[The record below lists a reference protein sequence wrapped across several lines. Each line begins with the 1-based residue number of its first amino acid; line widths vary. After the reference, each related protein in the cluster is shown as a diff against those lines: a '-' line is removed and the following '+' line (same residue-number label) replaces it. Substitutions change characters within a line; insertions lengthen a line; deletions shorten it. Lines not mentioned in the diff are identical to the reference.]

1 MGKGKQQPALMG
13 KIAAAGSAIKKA
25 RLPTPMELKEGYL
38 NSAFHKSL
46 HQPLIVK
53 SKVEKEDVRVA
64 RQALTQEKSP
74 TALGN
79 INSVSDIPIP
89 KVFAS
94 KPAEDGEEPA
104 EAKPMP
110 RNMDEWGQAAYNTLP
125 KSFREQNIVTAVKEN
140 LDPEELARNQ
150 ELTRSKTPAELAQIH
165 SLSEFPVPEN
175 IKKFLTSE
183 RKADNTKKE
192 PKKRR
197 HSVTEPEGPPEPFSL
212 YSTLPRSMRET
223 KLVTNVKV
231 EEDEEVLRA
240 RQELVQTRT
249 PAQLSTITS
258 ISDLPVPSKLT
269 KIMGSRESSA
279 HGPRPASTAA
289 SVGGEKQSSRTPSK
303 INVND
308 MYSTL
313 PKSLTM
319 ELAVKTKIN
328 DPAVVEERRKLTA
341 EHTPMEL
348 GNIGSLADLPI
359 PTPISN
365 LFNKPAADTPE
376 KPKRKKNM
384 EEKRKRD
391 LTTGTFL
398 SSDFLPQSWLDTKLV
413 CRTKVEEDP
422 EVLAKRQEMVAG
434 KSVSELSKMSGL
446 DDFPLPTRV
455 ETLVRKKRVLKSTD
469 EKENVKKGVSRS
481 VTSLSAKSITSLS
494 IPESL
499 LTPLAVKSVVED
511 QDLVAKNKEIIKTK
525 SVGELSHIGALSDF
539 PIPDNVENLY
549 NKLTATS
556 TKRPAPAAPTERPS
570 SPQNFKETIYE
581 TLPRSMRETQLITNS
596 KFEEDE
602 ERLKER
608 QELTRTKSPTE
619 LSQISSVSD
628 FPLPTPVE
636 NLLKKKSEQPDTASP
651 PVPPRGQKKEG
662 IYDSIPASLK
672 SELIV
677 KSVEQDQD
685 LVAERQETIRTHTPA
700 QLSEIHSL
708 SDVPIPS
715 FIQNLAASKKNVAE
729 PTIEKPKV
737 DTEDKEKGSF
747 KIYDTLP
754 ASLTETKLMTKSV
767 VEEPEVQAAR
777 AEVVKSKS
785 VAELSQIT
793 TISDFPVP
801 DTIENLFSNKTVDR
815 KQYAPAER
823 RKKIKEQT
831 KSKSTQSLSQGM
843 YASLPRHFT
852 MELAVKTVEQEPDL
866 VAERRELLA
875 SKSVSELSQVKSLAD
890 FPVPDIVQRAFHKS
904 MGSLGG
910 NKAAQDPSKAS
921 SARVGGDSPLAMPR
935 NTKELGEALYR
946 GLPSSLT
953 APVVVRSKVE
963 DPTVLIERQQLQ
975 QTKSIHELSK
985 IRNLNELPIPGNVI
999 RMPDVPLPK
1008 MKSILNVIARP
1019 PPRSSPRRTPKSE
1032 TYKSF
1037 DPESG
1042 TVESTPLMDDRQLHS
1057 PDCPSEDRYEE
1068 ISTSRTEEMD
1078 DLPPPPPPVEEE
1090 VDEEEE
1096 DQFSLADQIRA
1107 TPERS
1112 LKKKKK
1118 NRRSTD
1124 SEAPSADSGRME
1136 EDEIPPPLPP
1146 KRITPSP
1153 KKGLSLETQASLEE
1167 EEEAVPVKNS
1177 QGEQPQAPRREK
1189 QSQPREM
1196 TEKAT
1201 PDPVQSRPLPNP
1213 PAPPR
1218 LKKNKSVDSEGR
1230 SSRASGTGSP
1240 SCYRD
1245 AADATYT
1252 ETANFQSCKDT
1263 LHTNA
1268 SKTLVDSANRPHSP
1282 LSADVTLAD
1291 SCVDS
1296 LVSCAETLVGDS
1308 DPNLET
1314 CAETLRD

>member
-1 MGKGKQQPALMG
+1 MG
-13 KIAAAGSAIKKA
+13 
-25 RLPTPMELKEGYL
+25 
-38 NSAFHKSL
+38 
-46 HQPLIVK
+46 
-53 SKVEKEDVRVA
+53 
-64 RQALTQEKSP
+64 
-74 TALGN
+74 
-79 INSVSDIPIP
+79 
-89 KVFAS
+89 
-94 KPAEDGEEPA
+94 
-104 EAKPMP
+104 
-110 RNMDEWGQAAYNTLP
+110 
-125 KSFREQNIVTAVKEN
+125 
-140 LDPEELARNQ
+140 
-150 ELTRSKTPAELAQIH
+150 
-165 SLSEFPVPEN
+165 
-175 IKKFLTSE
+175 
-183 RKADNTKKE
+183 
-192 PKKRR
+192 
-197 HSVTEPEGPPEPFSL
+197 
-212 YSTLPRSMRET
+212 
-223 KLVTNVKV
+223 
-231 EEDEEVLRA
+231 
-240 RQELVQTRT
+240 
-249 PAQLSTITS
+249 
-258 ISDLPVPSKLT
+258 
-269 KIMGSRESSA
+269 
-279 HGPRPASTAA
+279 
-289 SVGGEKQSSRTPSK
+289 
-303 INVND
+303 
-308 MYSTL
+308 
-313 PKSLTM
+313 
-319 ELAVKTKIN
+319 
-328 DPAVVEERRKLTA
+328 
-341 EHTPMEL
+341 
-348 GNIGSLADLPI
+348 
-359 PTPISN
+359 
-365 LFNKPAADTPE
+365 
-376 KPKRKKNM
+376 
-384 EEKRKRD
+384 
-391 LTTGTFL
+391 
-398 SSDFLPQSWLDTKLV
+398 
-413 CRTKVEEDP
+413 
-422 EVLAKRQEMVAG
+422 
-434 KSVSELSKMSGL
+434 
-446 DDFPLPTRV
+446 
-455 ETLVRKKRVLKSTD
+455 
-469 EKENVKKGVSRS
+469 
-481 VTSLSAKSITSLS
+481 
-494 IPESL
+494 
-499 LTPLAVKSVVED
+499 
-511 QDLVAKNKEIIKTK
+511 
-525 SVGELSHIGALSDF
+525 
-539 PIPDNVENLY
+539 
-549 NKLTATS
+549 
-556 TKRPAPAAPTERPS
+556 
-570 SPQNFKETIYE
+570 
-581 TLPRSMRETQLITNS
+581 
-596 KFEEDE
+596 
-602 ERLKER
+602 
-608 QELTRTKSPTE
+608 
-619 LSQISSVSD
+619 
-628 FPLPTPVE
+628 
-636 NLLKKKSEQPDTASP
+636 
-651 PVPPRGQKKEG
+651 
-662 IYDSIPASLK
+662 
-672 SELIV
+672 
-677 KSVEQDQD
+677 
-685 LVAERQETIRTHTPA
+685 
-700 QLSEIHSL
+700 
-708 SDVPIPS
+708 
-715 FIQNLAASKKNVAE
+715 
-729 PTIEKPKV
+729 
-737 DTEDKEKGSF
+737 
-747 KIYDTLP
+747 
-754 ASLTETKLMTKSV
+754 
-767 VEEPEVQAAR
+767 

-801 DTIENLFSNKTVDR
+801 ETIENLFSNKTVDR

-890 FPVPDIVQRAFHKS
+890 FPVPDIVQRVFHKS

-910 NKAAQDPSKAS
+910 NKPAQDSSKAS
-921 SARVGGDSPLAMPR
+921 AARIGGDSPLAMPR

-1019 PPRSSPRRTPKSE
+1019 PARSSPRRTPKSE

-1037 DPESG
+1037 DPETE

-1068 ISTSRTEEMD
+1068 ISTSRTEEME
-1078 DLPPPPPPVEEE
+1078 DLPPPPPQVEEE
-1090 VDEEEE
+1090 MEEEEE

-1112 LKKKKK
+1112 LKKEKKKK

-1124 SEAPSADSGRME
+1124 SEALSADSGRME

-1153 KKGLSLETQASLEE
+1153 KKGLSLETQPSLDD

-1268 SKTLVDSANRPHSP
+1268 SKTLVDSANRPHSS
-1282 LSADVTLAD
+1282 LSDVTLAD

-1314 CAETLRD
+1314 CAETLRDEDQTEFFSDDDLDNPYPAVDFDQMMAQGPGAGAQIIDRPGRSSVKKSESGRRLQEGTEQLSMELMEHVESLKTTLDNMSSRLGTRSRSRSHSKSRHSSQYRPSEQ

>member
-1 MGKGKQQPALMG
+1 MG
-13 KIAAAGSAIKKA
+13 
-25 RLPTPMELKEGYL
+25 
-38 NSAFHKSL
+38 
-46 HQPLIVK
+46 
-53 SKVEKEDVRVA
+53 
-64 RQALTQEKSP
+64 
-74 TALGN
+74 
-79 INSVSDIPIP
+79 
-89 KVFAS
+89 
-94 KPAEDGEEPA
+94 
-104 EAKPMP
+104 
-110 RNMDEWGQAAYNTLP
+110 
-125 KSFREQNIVTAVKEN
+125 
-140 LDPEELARNQ
+140 
-150 ELTRSKTPAELAQIH
+150 
-165 SLSEFPVPEN
+165 
-175 IKKFLTSE
+175 
-183 RKADNTKKE
+183 
-192 PKKRR
+192 
-197 HSVTEPEGPPEPFSL
+197 
-212 YSTLPRSMRET
+212 
-223 KLVTNVKV
+223 
-231 EEDEEVLRA
+231 
-240 RQELVQTRT
+240 
-249 PAQLSTITS
+249 
-258 ISDLPVPSKLT
+258 
-269 KIMGSRESSA
+269 
-279 HGPRPASTAA
+279 
-289 SVGGEKQSSRTPSK
+289 
-303 INVND
+303 
-308 MYSTL
+308 
-313 PKSLTM
+313 
-319 ELAVKTKIN
+319 
-328 DPAVVEERRKLTA
+328 
-341 EHTPMEL
+341 
-348 GNIGSLADLPI
+348 
-359 PTPISN
+359 
-365 LFNKPAADTPE
+365 AADTPE

-384 EEKRKRD
+384 EEKRKRN

-422 EVLAKRQEMVAG
+422 EILAKRQEMVAG

-481 VTSLSAKSITSLS
+481 VTSLSAKSVTSLS

-525 SVGELSHIGALSDF
+525 SVGELAHIGTLSDF

-570 SPQNFKETIYE
+570 SPQSFKETIYD

-619 LSQISSVSD
+619 LSQISSMSD
-628 FPLPTPVE
+628 FPIPTPVE
-636 NLLKKKSEQPDTASP
+636 NLLKKKSEQTEMASP
-651 PVPPRGQKKEG
+651 PVPARKKEKKEG

-672 SELIV
+672 SELMV
-677 KSVEQDQD
+677 KTVEQNQD
-685 LVAERQETIRTHTPA
+685 IVAERQETIRTHTPA

-715 FIQNLAASKKNVAE
+715 FIQNLTASKKNLDE
-729 PTIEKPKV
+729 PITEKPKI
-737 DTEDKEKGSF
+737 DTEDKEKGPF

-801 DTIENLFSNKTVDR
+801 ETIENLFSNKTVDR

-904 MGSLGG
+904 VGSLGG
-910 NKAAQDPSKAS
+910 SKPAQDPSKS
-921 SARVGGDSPLAMPR
+921 SPARVGGDSPLAMPR

-1019 PPRSSPRRTPKSE
+1019 APRSSPRRTPKSE
-1032 TYKSF
+1032 SYKSF

-1078 DLPPPPPPVEEE
+1078 LPSPPPPVEEE
-1090 VDEEEE
+1090 VEEEEE

-1112 LKKKKK
+1112 LKKEKKKK

-1124 SEAPSADSGRME
+1124 SEALSADSGRME

-1153 KKGLSLETQASLEE
+1153 KKGLSLETQPSLEE
-1167 EEEAVPVKNS
+1167 EEEAVPVKGILSLQAVDGNIRVVRNEIQNS

-1263 LHTNA
+1263 LHTNV
-1268 SKTLVDSANRPHSP
+1268 SKTLVDSANRPHSS
-1282 LSADVTLAD
+1282 LSDVTLAD

-1296 LVSCAETLVGDS
+1296 LVSCAEPLVGDS

-1314 CAETLRD
+1314 CAETLRDEDQTEFFSDDDLDNPYPAVDFDQMMAQGPGAGAQIVDRPGRSSVKKSESGRRLQEGTEQLSMELMEHVESLKTTLDNMSSRLGTRSRSRSHSKSRHSSQYRPSEQ

>member
-1 MGKGKQQPALMG
+1 MG
-13 KIAAAGSAIKKA
+13 
-25 RLPTPMELKEGYL
+25 
-38 NSAFHKSL
+38 
-46 HQPLIVK
+46 
-53 SKVEKEDVRVA
+53 
-64 RQALTQEKSP
+64 
-74 TALGN
+74 
-79 INSVSDIPIP
+79 
-89 KVFAS
+89 
-94 KPAEDGEEPA
+94 
-104 EAKPMP
+104 
-110 RNMDEWGQAAYNTLP
+110 
-125 KSFREQNIVTAVKEN
+125 
-140 LDPEELARNQ
+140 
-150 ELTRSKTPAELAQIH
+150 
-165 SLSEFPVPEN
+165 
-175 IKKFLTSE
+175 
-183 RKADNTKKE
+183 
-192 PKKRR
+192 
-197 HSVTEPEGPPEPFSL
+197 
-212 YSTLPRSMRET
+212 
-223 KLVTNVKV
+223 
-231 EEDEEVLRA
+231 
-240 RQELVQTRT
+240 
-249 PAQLSTITS
+249 
-258 ISDLPVPSKLT
+258 
-269 KIMGSRESSA
+269 
-279 HGPRPASTAA
+279 
-289 SVGGEKQSSRTPSK
+289 
-303 INVND
+303 
-308 MYSTL
+308 
-313 PKSLTM
+313 
-319 ELAVKTKIN
+319 
-328 DPAVVEERRKLTA
+328 
-341 EHTPMEL
+341 
-348 GNIGSLADLPI
+348 
-359 PTPISN
+359 
-365 LFNKPAADTPE
+365 
-376 KPKRKKNM
+376 
-384 EEKRKRD
+384 
-391 LTTGTFL
+391 
-398 SSDFLPQSWLDTKLV
+398 PQSWLDTKLV

-422 EVLAKRQEMVAG
+422 EVLAKRQEIVAG
-434 KSVSELSKMSGL
+434 KSVSELSKMSGI

-469 EKENVKKGVSRS
+469 EKENVKKGVSGS
-481 VTSLSAKSITSLS
+481 VTSLSAKSLTSLS

-511 QDLVAKNKEIIKTK
+511 QDVVAKNKEIIKTK
-525 SVGELSHIGALSDF
+525 SVGELAHIGGLSDF

-556 TKRPAPAAPTERPS
+556 SKRPAPAAPIERPT
-570 SPQNFKETIYE
+570 SPQSFKETIYE
-581 TLPRSMRETQLITNS
+581 TLPRSMRGTQLITNS

-708 SDVPIPS
+708 ADVPIPS
-715 FIQNLAASKKNVAE
+715 FIQNLTASKKNVAE

-801 DTIENLFSNKTVDR
+801 ETIENLFSNKTVDR

-823 RKKIKEQT
+823 RKKIKEQQT

-890 FPVPDIVQRAFHKS
+890 FPVPDVVQHVFHKS
-904 MGSLGG
+904 LGSLGG
-910 NKAAQDPSKAS
+910 NKGAQDSSKENG
-921 SARVGGDSPLAMPR
+921 RIGGDSPLAMPR

-1019 PPRSSPRRTPKSE
+1019 PARSSPRRTPKSE
-1032 TYKSF
+1032 T
-1037 DPESG
+1037 E

-1068 ISTSRTEEMD
+1068 ISTSRTEDME

-1090 VDEEEE
+1090 MDEEEE
-1096 DQFSLADQIRA
+1096 DQFSPADQIRA

-1112 LKKKKK
+1112 QKK
-1118 NRRSTD
+1118 
-1124 SEAPSADSGRME
+1124 
-1136 EDEIPPPLPP
+1136 
-1146 KRITPSP
+1146 
-1153 KKGLSLETQASLEE
+1153 
-1167 EEEAVPVKNS
+1167 
-1177 QGEQPQAPRREK
+1177 EK
-1189 QSQPREM
+1189 
-1196 TEKAT
+1196 
-1201 PDPVQSRPLPNP
+1201 
-1213 PAPPR
+1213 
-1218 LKKNKSVDSEGR
+1218 
-1230 SSRASGTGSP
+1230 
-1240 SCYRD
+1240 
-1245 AADATYT
+1245 
-1252 ETANFQSCKDT
+1252 
-1263 LHTNA
+1263 
-1268 SKTLVDSANRPHSP
+1268 
-1282 LSADVTLAD
+1282 
-1291 SCVDS
+1291 
-1296 LVSCAETLVGDS
+1296 
-1308 DPNLET
+1308 
-1314 CAETLRD
+1314 

>member
-1 MGKGKQQPALMG
+1 MG
-13 KIAAAGSAIKKA
+13 
-25 RLPTPMELKEGYL
+25 
-38 NSAFHKSL
+38 
-46 HQPLIVK
+46 
-53 SKVEKEDVRVA
+53 
-64 RQALTQEKSP
+64 
-74 TALGN
+74 
-79 INSVSDIPIP
+79 
-89 KVFAS
+89 
-94 KPAEDGEEPA
+94 DGEEPA

-150 ELTRSKTPAELAQIH
+150 ELTRSKTPAELAQIP
-165 SLSEFPVPEN
+165 SLSEFPLPDN
-175 IKKFLTSE
+175 IKNFLTSE
-183 RKADNTKKE
+183 RKPDNTKKE

-223 KLVTNVKV
+223 KLVTDVKV

-249 PAQLSTITS
+249 PAQLSAITS

-269 KIMGSRESSA
+269 KMMGSRESSA
-279 HGPRPASTAA
+279 HGPRPASTTA
-289 SVGGEKQSSRTPSK
+289 SVAGGKETSRTPSK
-303 INVND
+303 MNLND

-384 EEKRKRD
+384 EEKRKRN

-481 VTSLSAKSITSLS
+481 VTSLSAKSLSSLS

-511 QDLVAKNKEIIKTK
+511 QDVVAKNKEIIKTK
-525 SVGELSHIGALSDF
+525 SVGELAHIGGLSDF

-556 TKRPAPAAPTERPS
+556 SKRPAPAERPT
-570 SPQNFKETIYE
+570 SPQSFKETIYE

-685 LVAERQETIRTHTPA
+685 LVAERQET
-700 QLSEIHSL
+700 
-708 SDVPIPS
+708 
-715 FIQNLAASKKNVAE
+715 
-729 PTIEKPKV
+729 
-737 DTEDKEKGSF
+737 
-747 KIYDTLP
+747 
-754 ASLTETKLMTKSV
+754 
-767 VEEPEVQAAR
+767 
-777 AEVVKSKS
+777 
-785 VAELSQIT
+785 
-793 TISDFPVP
+793 
-801 DTIENLFSNKTVDR
+801 
-815 KQYAPAER
+815 
-823 RKKIKEQT
+823 
-831 KSKSTQSLSQGM
+831 
-843 YASLPRHFT
+843 
-852 MELAVKTVEQEPDL
+852 
-866 VAERRELLA
+866 
-875 SKSVSELSQVKSLAD
+875 
-890 FPVPDIVQRAFHKS
+890 
-904 MGSLGG
+904 
-910 NKAAQDPSKAS
+910 
-921 SARVGGDSPLAMPR
+921 
-935 NTKELGEALYR
+935 
-946 GLPSSLT
+946 
-953 APVVVRSKVE
+953 
-963 DPTVLIERQQLQ
+963 
-975 QTKSIHELSK
+975 
-985 IRNLNELPIPGNVI
+985 
-999 RMPDVPLPK
+999 
-1008 MKSILNVIARP
+1008 
-1019 PPRSSPRRTPKSE
+1019 
-1032 TYKSF
+1032 
-1037 DPESG
+1037 
-1042 TVESTPLMDDRQLHS
+1042 
-1057 PDCPSEDRYEE
+1057 
-1068 ISTSRTEEMD
+1068 
-1078 DLPPPPPPVEEE
+1078 
-1090 VDEEEE
+1090 
-1096 DQFSLADQIRA
+1096 
-1107 TPERS
+1107 
-1112 LKKKKK
+1112 
-1118 NRRSTD
+1118 
-1124 SEAPSADSGRME
+1124 
-1136 EDEIPPPLPP
+1136 
-1146 KRITPSP
+1146 
-1153 KKGLSLETQASLEE
+1153 
-1167 EEEAVPVKNS
+1167 
-1177 QGEQPQAPRREK
+1177 
-1189 QSQPREM
+1189 
-1196 TEKAT
+1196 
-1201 PDPVQSRPLPNP
+1201 
-1213 PAPPR
+1213 
-1218 LKKNKSVDSEGR
+1218 
-1230 SSRASGTGSP
+1230 
-1240 SCYRD
+1240 
-1245 AADATYT
+1245 
-1252 ETANFQSCKDT
+1252 
-1263 LHTNA
+1263 
-1268 SKTLVDSANRPHSP
+1268 
-1282 LSADVTLAD
+1282 
-1291 SCVDS
+1291 
-1296 LVSCAETLVGDS
+1296 
-1308 DPNLET
+1308 
-1314 CAETLRD
+1314 

>member
-1 MGKGKQQPALMG
+1 MG
-13 KIAAAGSAIKKA
+13 
-25 RLPTPMELKEGYL
+25 
-38 NSAFHKSL
+38 
-46 HQPLIVK
+46 
-53 SKVEKEDVRVA
+53 
-64 RQALTQEKSP
+64 
-74 TALGN
+74 
-79 INSVSDIPIP
+79 
-89 KVFAS
+89 
-94 KPAEDGEEPA
+94 
-104 EAKPMP
+104 
-110 RNMDEWGQAAYNTLP
+110 
-125 KSFREQNIVTAVKEN
+125 
-140 LDPEELARNQ
+140 
-150 ELTRSKTPAELAQIH
+150 
-165 SLSEFPVPEN
+165 
-175 IKKFLTSE
+175 
-183 RKADNTKKE
+183 
-192 PKKRR
+192 
-197 HSVTEPEGPPEPFSL
+197 
-212 YSTLPRSMRET
+212 
-223 KLVTNVKV
+223 
-231 EEDEEVLRA
+231 
-240 RQELVQTRT
+240 
-249 PAQLSTITS
+249 
-258 ISDLPVPSKLT
+258 
-269 KIMGSRESSA
+269 
-279 HGPRPASTAA
+279 
-289 SVGGEKQSSRTPSK
+289 
-303 INVND
+303 
-308 MYSTL
+308 
-313 PKSLTM
+313 
-319 ELAVKTKIN
+319 
-328 DPAVVEERRKLTA
+328 
-341 EHTPMEL
+341 
-348 GNIGSLADLPI
+348 
-359 PTPISN
+359 
-365 LFNKPAADTPE
+365 
-376 KPKRKKNM
+376 
-384 EEKRKRD
+384 
-391 LTTGTFL
+391 
-398 SSDFLPQSWLDTKLV
+398 
-413 CRTKVEEDP
+413 
-422 EVLAKRQEMVAG
+422 
-434 KSVSELSKMSGL
+434 
-446 DDFPLPTRV
+446 
-455 ETLVRKKRVLKSTD
+455 
-469 EKENVKKGVSRS
+469 
-481 VTSLSAKSITSLS
+481 
-494 IPESL
+494 
-499 LTPLAVKSVVED
+499 AVKSVVED
-511 QDLVAKNKEIIKTK
+511 QDVVAKNKEIIKTK
-525 SVGELSHIGALSDF
+525 SVGELAHIGGLSDF
-539 PIPDNVENLY
+539 PIPDNVENLS

-556 TKRPAPAAPTERPS
+556 SKRPAPAAPIERPT
-570 SPQNFKETIYE
+570 SPLSFKETIYE

-677 KSVEQDQD
+677 KSVEQDQE

-708 SDVPIPS
+708 ADVPIPS
-715 FIQNLAASKKNVAE
+715 FIQNLTASKKNVAE
-729 PTIEKPKV
+729 PTIEKPKI
-737 DTEDKEKGSF
+737 DTEDKEKGPF

-801 DTIENLFSNKTVDR
+801 ETIENLFSNKTVDR

-823 RKKIKEQT
+823 RKKIKEQQT

-890 FPVPDIVQRAFHKS
+890 FPVPDVVQRVFHKS

-910 NKAAQDPSKAS
+910 NKGAQDSSKENGSSRPPTSLSGKGLQAELYATLPRSLTEQQLLVRTKVEESAEVLQARQALVESKSPLELSEIHSLAEMPIPSRIEAWLHGE
-921 SARVGGDSPLAMPR
+921 ANGTQEGIGGDSPLAMPR

-1019 PPRSSPRRTPKSE
+1019 PARSSPRRTPKSE

-1037 DPESG
+1037 DPETN

-1078 DLPPPPPPVEEE
+1078 
-1090 VDEEEE
+1090 EEEE

-1112 LKKKKK
+1112 LKKEKKKK

-1124 SEAPSADSGRME
+1124 SEALSADSGKAE
-1136 EDEIPPPLPP
+1136 DDEIPPPLPP
-1146 KRITPSP
+1146 KRVTPSP
-1153 KKGLSLETQASLEE
+1153 KKGLSLETQPSLDE
-1167 EEEAVPVKNS
+1167 EEEAVPVKGILS
-1177 QGEQPQAPRREK
+1177 LQAVDGNIRVVRNEIQVPEVPGWSK
-1189 QSQPREM
+1189 E
-1196 TEKAT
+1196 
-1201 PDPVQSRPLPNP
+1201 SR
-1213 PAPPR
+1213 
-1218 LKKNKSVDSEGR
+1218 
-1230 SSRASGTGSP
+1230 T
-1240 SCYRD
+1240 
-1245 AADATYT
+1245 T
-1252 ETANFQSCKDT
+1252 
-1263 LHTNA
+1263 
-1268 SKTLVDSANRPHSP
+1268 
-1282 LSADVTLAD
+1282 
-1291 SCVDS
+1291 
-1296 LVSCAETLVGDS
+1296 
-1308 DPNLET
+1308 
-1314 CAETLRD
+1314 

>member
-1 MGKGKQQPALMG
+1 MG
-13 KIAAAGSAIKKA
+13 
-25 RLPTPMELKEGYL
+25 
-38 NSAFHKSL
+38 
-46 HQPLIVK
+46 
-53 SKVEKEDVRVA
+53 
-64 RQALTQEKSP
+64 
-74 TALGN
+74 
-79 INSVSDIPIP
+79 
-89 KVFAS
+89 
-94 KPAEDGEEPA
+94 
-104 EAKPMP
+104 
-110 RNMDEWGQAAYNTLP
+110 
-125 KSFREQNIVTAVKEN
+125 
-140 LDPEELARNQ
+140 
-150 ELTRSKTPAELAQIH
+150 
-165 SLSEFPVPEN
+165 
-175 IKKFLTSE
+175 
-183 RKADNTKKE
+183 
-192 PKKRR
+192 
-197 HSVTEPEGPPEPFSL
+197 
-212 YSTLPRSMRET
+212 
-223 KLVTNVKV
+223 
-231 EEDEEVLRA
+231 
-240 RQELVQTRT
+240 
-249 PAQLSTITS
+249 
-258 ISDLPVPSKLT
+258 
-269 KIMGSRESSA
+269 
-279 HGPRPASTAA
+279 
-289 SVGGEKQSSRTPSK
+289 
-303 INVND
+303 
-308 MYSTL
+308 
-313 PKSLTM
+313 
-319 ELAVKTKIN
+319 
-328 DPAVVEERRKLTA
+328 
-341 EHTPMEL
+341 
-348 GNIGSLADLPI
+348 
-359 PTPISN
+359 
-365 LFNKPAADTPE
+365 
-376 KPKRKKNM
+376 
-384 EEKRKRD
+384 
-391 LTTGTFL
+391 
-398 SSDFLPQSWLDTKLV
+398 
-413 CRTKVEEDP
+413 
-422 EVLAKRQEMVAG
+422 
-434 KSVSELSKMSGL
+434 
-446 DDFPLPTRV
+446 
-455 ETLVRKKRVLKSTD
+455 
-469 EKENVKKGVSRS
+469 
-481 VTSLSAKSITSLS
+481 
-494 IPESL
+494 
-499 LTPLAVKSVVED
+499 
-511 QDLVAKNKEIIKTK
+511 
-525 SVGELSHIGALSDF
+525 
-539 PIPDNVENLY
+539 
-549 NKLTATS
+549 
-556 TKRPAPAAPTERPS
+556 
-570 SPQNFKETIYE
+570 
-581 TLPRSMRETQLITNS
+581 
-596 KFEEDE
+596 
-602 ERLKER
+602 R

-708 SDVPIPS
+708 ADVPIPS
-715 FIQNLAASKKNVAE
+715 FIQNLTASKKNVAE

-801 DTIENLFSNKTVDR
+801 ETIENLFSNKTVDR

-823 RKKIKEQT
+823 RKKIKEQQT

-890 FPVPDIVQRAFHKS
+890 FPVPDVVQRVFHKS
-904 MGSLGG
+904 LGSLGG
-910 NKAAQDPSKAS
+910 NKGAQDSSKENGSSRPPTSLSGKGLQAELYATLPRSLTEQQLLVRTKVEESAEVLQARQALVESKSPLELSEIHSLAEMPIPSRIEAWLHGE
-921 SARVGGDSPLAMPR
+921 ANGTQEGIGGDSPLAMPR

-1068 ISTSRTEEMD
+1068 ISTSRTEEM
-1078 DLPPPPPPVEEE
+1078 E
-1090 VDEEEE
+1090 EEEE

-1112 LKKKKK
+1112 LKKEKKKK

-1124 SEAPSADSGRME
+1124 SEALSADSGKAE
-1136 EDEIPPPLPP
+1136 DDEIPPPLPP

-1153 KKGLSLETQASLEE
+1153 KKGLSLETQPSLDE
-1167 EEEAVPVKNS
+1167 EEEAVPVKGILS
-1177 QGEQPQAPRREK
+1177 LQAVDGNIRVVRNEIQVPEIPGWSK
-1189 QSQPREM
+1189 E
-1196 TEKAT
+1196 
-1201 PDPVQSRPLPNP
+1201 SR
-1213 PAPPR
+1213 
-1218 LKKNKSVDSEGR
+1218 
-1230 SSRASGTGSP
+1230 T
-1240 SCYRD
+1240 
-1245 AADATYT
+1245 T
-1252 ETANFQSCKDT
+1252 
-1263 LHTNA
+1263 
-1268 SKTLVDSANRPHSP
+1268 
-1282 LSADVTLAD
+1282 
-1291 SCVDS
+1291 
-1296 LVSCAETLVGDS
+1296 
-1308 DPNLET
+1308 
-1314 CAETLRD
+1314 

>member
-1 MGKGKQQPALMG
+1 MG
-13 KIAAAGSAIKKA
+13 
-25 RLPTPMELKEGYL
+25 
-38 NSAFHKSL
+38 
-46 HQPLIVK
+46 
-53 SKVEKEDVRVA
+53 
-64 RQALTQEKSP
+64 
-74 TALGN
+74 
-79 INSVSDIPIP
+79 
-89 KVFAS
+89 
-94 KPAEDGEEPA
+94 
-104 EAKPMP
+104 
-110 RNMDEWGQAAYNTLP
+110 
-125 KSFREQNIVTAVKEN
+125 N
-140 LDPEELARNQ
+140 L
-150 ELTRSKTPAELAQIH
+150 
-165 SLSEFPVPEN
+165 
-175 IKKFLTSE
+175 
-183 RKADNTKKE
+183 
-192 PKKRR
+192 
-197 HSVTEPEGPPEPFSL
+197 
-212 YSTLPRSMRET
+212 
-223 KLVTNVKV
+223 
-231 EEDEEVLRA
+231 
-240 RQELVQTRT
+240 
-249 PAQLSTITS
+249 
-258 ISDLPVPSKLT
+258 
-269 KIMGSRESSA
+269 
-279 HGPRPASTAA
+279 
-289 SVGGEKQSSRTPSK
+289 
-303 INVND
+303 ND

-348 GNIGSLADLPI
+348 GNIGSMADLPI

-365 LFNKPAADTPE
+365 LFNKQAADTPE

-384 EEKRKRD
+384 EEKRKRN

-422 EVLAKRQEMVAG
+422 EVLAKRQEIVAG
-434 KSVSELSKMSGL
+434 KSVSELSKMSGI

-481 VTSLSAKSITSLS
+481 VTSLSAKSLTSLS

-511 QDLVAKNKEIIKTK
+511 QEVVAKNKEIIKTK
-525 SVGELSHIGALSDF
+525 SVGELAYIGGLSDF

-556 TKRPAPAAPTERPS
+556 SKRPAPAAPIERPT
-570 SPQNFKETIYE
+570 SPQSFKETIYE

-708 SDVPIPS
+708 ADVPIPS
-715 FIQNLAASKKNVAE
+715 FIQNLTASKKNMAE

-737 DTEDKEKGSF
+737 DTEDKEKGPF

-801 DTIENLFSNKTVDR
+801 ETIENLFSNKTVDR

-823 RKKIKEQT
+823 RKKIKEQQT

-890 FPVPDIVQRAFHKS
+890 FPVPDVVQRVFHKS
-904 MGSLGG
+904 LGSLGG
-910 NKAAQDPSKAS
+910 NKGAQDSSKENGSSRPPTSLSGKGLQAELYATLPRSLTEQQLLVRTKVEESAEVLQARQALVESKSPLGLSEIHSLAEMPIPSRIEAWLHGE
-921 SARVGGDSPLAMPR
+921 ANGTQEGIGGDSPLAMPR

-1019 PPRSSPRRTPKSE
+1019 PARSSPRRTPKSE

-1037 DPESG
+1037 DPETE

-1068 ISTSRTEEMD
+1068 ISTSRTEDME

-1090 VDEEEE
+1090 MEEEEE

-1112 LKKKKK
+1112 LKKEKKKK

-1124 SEAPSADSGRME
+1124 SEALSADSGKAE
-1136 EDEIPPPLPP
+1136 DDEIPPPLPP

-1153 KKGLSLETQASLEE
+1153 KKGLSLETQPSLDE
-1167 EEEAVPVKNS
+1167 EEEAVPVKNN
-1177 QGEQPQAPRREK
+1177 QGEQQPQAPRREK

-1218 LKKNKSVDSEGR
+1218 FKKNKSVDSEGR
-1230 SSRASGTGSP
+1230 SSRASGAGSP

-1268 SKTLVDSANRPHSP
+1268 NKTLVDSANRPHSS

-1314 CAETLRD
+1314 CAETLRDEDQTEFFSDDDLDNPYPAVDFDQMMAQGPGAGAQIIDRPGRSSVKKSESGRRLQEGTEQLSMELMEHVESLKTTLDNMSSRLGTRSRSRSHSKSRHSSQYRPSEQ

>member
-1 MGKGKQQPALMG
+1 MG
-13 KIAAAGSAIKKA
+13 
-25 RLPTPMELKEGYL
+25 
-38 NSAFHKSL
+38 
-46 HQPLIVK
+46 
-53 SKVEKEDVRVA
+53 
-64 RQALTQEKSP
+64 
-74 TALGN
+74 
-79 INSVSDIPIP
+79 
-89 KVFAS
+89 
-94 KPAEDGEEPA
+94 
-104 EAKPMP
+104 
-110 RNMDEWGQAAYNTLP
+110 
-125 KSFREQNIVTAVKEN
+125 
-140 LDPEELARNQ
+140 
-150 ELTRSKTPAELAQIH
+150 
-165 SLSEFPVPEN
+165 
-175 IKKFLTSE
+175 
-183 RKADNTKKE
+183 
-192 PKKRR
+192 
-197 HSVTEPEGPPEPFSL
+197 
-212 YSTLPRSMRET
+212 
-223 KLVTNVKV
+223 
-231 EEDEEVLRA
+231 
-240 RQELVQTRT
+240 
-249 PAQLSTITS
+249 
-258 ISDLPVPSKLT
+258 
-269 KIMGSRESSA
+269 
-279 HGPRPASTAA
+279 
-289 SVGGEKQSSRTPSK
+289 
-303 INVND
+303 
-308 MYSTL
+308 
-313 PKSLTM
+313 
-319 ELAVKTKIN
+319 
-328 DPAVVEERRKLTA
+328 
-341 EHTPMEL
+341 
-348 GNIGSLADLPI
+348 
-359 PTPISN
+359 
-365 LFNKPAADTPE
+365 
-376 KPKRKKNM
+376 RKKNM
-384 EEKRKRD
+384 EEKRKRN

-422 EVLAKRQEMVAG
+422 EILAKRQEMVAG

-556 TKRPAPAAPTERPS
+556 SKRPAPAAPIERPS
-570 SPQNFKETIYE
+570 SPQSFKETIYE

-608 QELTRTKSPTE
+608 QELTRAKSPTE
-619 LSQISSVSD
+619 LSQISSMSD
-628 FPLPTPVE
+628 FPIPTPVE
-636 NLLKKKSEQPDTASP
+636 NLLKKKSEQTETASP
-651 PVPPRGQKKEG
+651 PVPARKKEKKEG

-672 SELIV
+672 SELMV
-677 KSVEQDQD
+677 KTVEQNQE

-715 FIQNLAASKKNVAE
+715 FIQNLTASKKNLDE
-729 PTIEKPKV
+729 PIIEKPKM
-737 DTEDKEKGSF
+737 DTEEKEKGPF

-793 TISDFPVP
+793 TISDFPLP
-801 DTIENLFSNKTVDR
+801 ETIENLFSNKTVDR

-904 MGSLGG
+904 MGSLSV
-910 NKAAQDPSKAS
+910 NKPAQDPSKAS
-921 SARVGGDSPLAMPR
+921 AARVGGDSPLAMPR

-1042 TVESTPLMDDRQLHS
+1042 TVESTPLMDERQLHS

-1078 DLPPPPPPVEEE
+1078 DLPSPPPPVEEE
-1090 VDEEEE
+1090 EG

-1112 LKKKKK
+1112 LKKEKKKK

-1124 SEAPSADSGRME
+1124 SEALSADSGRME

-1153 KKGLSLETQASLEE
+1153 KKGLSLETQPSLDE
-1167 EEEAVPVKNS
+1167 EEEAVPVENS

-1268 SKTLVDSANRPHSP
+1268 SKTLVDSANRPHSS

-1314 CAETLRD
+1314 CAETLRDEDQTEFFSDDDLDNPY